1 MCIIAFMSGVD
12 TPKEKIAYVFVVLL
26 WRGEVGWQARRVETR
41 CTVVARRRG
50 RSTTPTVDV
59 DVDKGQAGTGQGKQ
73 GREETTERGS
83 AVHSVAV
90 DFVMT
95 LMKPSCI
102 RVHSISIR

>member
-1 MCIIAFMSGVD
+1 MFMCIIAFMSGVD

-59 DVDKGQAGTGQGKQ
+59 DVDKGQGKRT
-73 GREETTERGS
+73 REDDRASEDLLFCR
-83 AVHSVAV
+83 
-90 DFVMT
+90 
-95 LMKPSCI
+95 C
-102 RVHSISIR
+102 

>member
-1 MCIIAFMSGVD
+1 MSGVD
-12 TPKEKIAYVFVVLL
+12 TPKDRVRVVVFL
-26 WRGEVGWQARRVETR
+26 WRGEVASKEKRRDKMHR
-41 CTVVARRRG
+41 RRRG